1 MHPLA
6 VSWSIRSAV
15 SKVLALLMLAGGA
28 LIPPDTV
35 LCLGPSNH
43 CHLEVVVGAGCTGQI
58 KPHSAAPRLPDGC
71 PRGSK
76 DFRLRVDSHRTNDA
90 RVIAAPVA
98 MMLLVASGLVALSH
112 RPFSKSLTAGFPRD
126 GESHLLSI
134 VLRC

>member
-6 VSWSIRSAV
+6 VSWSIRNAV
-15 SKVLALLMLAGGA
+15 SKVLALFMLAGGA

-35 LCLGPSNH
+35 FCLGPSNH
-43 CHLEVVVGAGCTGQI
+43 CHLEVVVGTGCSGQS
-58 KPHSAAPRLPDGC
+58 KTHSAAPRLPDGC

-76 DFRLRVDSHRTNDA
+76 DFRLRIDSHRTNDA

-112 RPFSKSLTAGFPRD
+112 RPFSKSLTEFPPD
-126 GESHLLSI
+126 GESHLLSF